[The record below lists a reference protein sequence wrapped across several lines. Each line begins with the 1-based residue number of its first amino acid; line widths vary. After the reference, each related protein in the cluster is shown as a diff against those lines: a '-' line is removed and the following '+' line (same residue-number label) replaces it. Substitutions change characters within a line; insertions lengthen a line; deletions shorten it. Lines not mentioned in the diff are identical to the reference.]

1 MRSTEGFEADY
12 KRIKERKSVSCTV
25 LPGKWSHD
33 DNKTWLD
40 CNKTIHKARSMH
52 KELIRPTEWDREKD
66 RESHTVRLVLQALW
80 EATLVLWQ
88 LWRGLRGQE
97 AATGGAAAS
106 AMAGTVSSM
115 LSQPKCLLFTP
126 HGTTSNSKVH
136 FYPLS

>member
-1 MRSTEGFEADY
+1 MTTKHRLTA
-12 KRIKERKSVSCTV
+12 V
-25 LPGKWSHD
+25 
-33 DNKTWLD
+33 
-40 CNKTIHKARSMH
+40 KTIHKARSMH
-52 KELIRPTEWDREKD
+52 KELIRATEWDREKE
-66 RESHTVRLVLQALW
+66 REGSAVHLALQALW

-97 AATGGAAAS
+97 TAIGGATAS

-126 HGTTSNSKVH
+126 HDRTSNSKVY